1 MKLTREN
8 LDALFTAFNAALNK
22 GLAKT
27 WNGWQKWA
35 MTVQS
40 SGAGETY
47 PLALV
52 TGGMREWIGPRVRNK
67 LDTGK
72 LTVLNKDYEHEE
84 SVSRNDIE
92 DDHIGL
98 YEPIFEAMGVDAGN
112 LWGRLATMAL
122 VDAGNWADGAAFFS
136 SRTLGKKSTANN
148 VVNSALSLANYETA
162 RARMMGF
169 CDAAGSPLGL
179 VPDLLMVGPSNES
192 TAKSILSAD
201 LVVSGGATVSNVHKN
216 ECEVQVNP
224 YLVGSDAG
232 KWFLF
237 CTSRGLK
244 PVAVQKRKEGQ
255 LVRFDRDSDDCVRD
269 RNECLYDL
277 HYRGN
282 AAAVQPLLV
291 IGGNLG

>member
-8 LDALFTAFNAALNK
+8 LDALFTALNAALTR
-22 GLAKT
+22 GLAQT
-27 WNGWQKWA
+27 WDGWMKWA
-35 MTVQS
+35 MVVQS

-72 LTVLNKDYEHEE
+72 LTVLNRDFEHEE
-84 SVSRNDIE
+84 AVSRNDIE
-92 DDHIGL
+92 DDHIGM
-98 YEPIFEAMGVDAGN
+98 YAPIFEAMGVDAGN
-112 LWGRLATMAL
+112 LWRRLATEAL
-122 VDAGNWADGAAFFS
+122 LGAPKWADGANFFS
-136 SRTLGKKSTANN
+136 NRTLGRKASVNN
-148 VVNSALSLANYETA
+148 TVAGALSLSTYETA

-169 CDAAGSPLGL
+169 CDASGSPLGL

-192 TAKSILSAD
+192 TAKSILDAD
-201 LVVSGGATVSNVHKN
+201 LVVSDGGTVSNVHKG
-216 ECEVQVNP
+216 EGEVQVNP
-224 YLVGSDAG
+224 YLVGDHAG

-237 CTSRGLK
+237 CTTRGLK
-244 PVAVQKRKEGQ
+244 AVAVQKRKEGQ
-255 LVRFDRDSDDCVRD
+255 LVRHDSDAADCVRD

-277 HYRGN
+277 HYRGS

-291 IGGNLG
+291 IGGNL

>member
-8 LDALFTAFNAALNK
+8 LDALFTALNAALLK

-27 WNGWQKWA
+27 WTGWQKWA

-84 SVSRNDIE
+84 AVGRNDIE
-92 DDHIGL
+92 DDHIGM
-98 YEPIFEAMGVDAGN
+98 YAPIFEAMGVDAGN
-112 LWGRLATMAL
+112 LWGRLATSAL
-122 VDAGNWADGAAFFS
+122 TDAGNWADGAPFFGT
-136 SRTLGKKSTANN
+136 RTLGKR
-148 VVNSALSLANYETA
+148 NSVSNTVSGALSLSTYGTA

-169 CDAAGSPLGL
+169 CDAAGNPLGL

-192 TAKSILSAD
+192 AAKSILSAD
-201 LVVSGGATVSNVHKN
+201 LVVSGGSTVSNTHKG
-216 ECEVQVNP
+216 EGEVQVNP
-224 YLVGSDAG
+224 YLVGDHAG

-237 CTSRGLK
+237 CTTRGLK
-244 PVAVQKRKEGQ
+244 AVAVQKRKEGQ

-291 IGGNLG
+291 IGGNL